1 MPENH
6 YANRPPRTPP
16 PLNEANADLD
26 IDREVRLHLYRRLQE
41 LRQVGDR
48 LHRLFLENL
57 VRGTSHLSLGMEAVS
72 AGFGA
77 AMRDDDYSL
86 ASYRGHAHTLSRGA
100 SMEGVIAELLGR
112 DNGLMR
118 GKGGSMHL
126 VDVNNG
132 MLGSY
137 GIVGSHLPIANGAAW
152 SAQLRGSDQVTVCF
166 FGDGGTNIG
175 AFHEALNLAAVWKLP
190 VVFVCENNLYKEYTT
205 IDLVT
210 DVEHPSV
217 IEPASLLEKAGMGV
231 VRVPVDPKGLL
242 APDALLAAVAP
253 DTRLVSLVW
262 ANNETGGVQPMEEIA
277 LALKAR
283 GIPLHVDATQ
293 AVGKWPIDLGRV
305 PVDYLSCSAHKLN
318 GPKGTGCLVAREGSP
333 LQPLISGGPQ
343 ERRMRGGTENVAG
356 IVGFG
361 EACALA
367 TAELDSRITDYA
379 SLRDRLWEGLQAN
392 AGAVR
397 RNGCCLLYTSDA
409 ADE

>member
-48 LHRLFLENL
+48 LHRRFLENR

-86 ASYRGHAHTLSRGA
+86 ASYRGHAHTLRRGA

-126 VDVNNG
+126 VDVDNG

-190 VVFVCENNLYKEYTT
+190 VVFVCENNLYMEYTP

-210 DVEHPSV
+210 AVEHPAASRASSYGLEEIVIDGNDVDEVYTCAQRV
-217 IEPASLLEKAGMGV
+217 IERARAGEGPSLVEAITYRLGGHSRADTAKYRPEAEVEAWQGHDAIELYHRRLLSLGVDEAELTAVATDIAAQVDAATDAAKAGPRPPLEEV
-231 VRVPVDPKGLL
+231 YTQVFAD
-242 APDALLAAVAP
+242 
-253 DTRLVSLVW
+253 
-262 ANNETGGVQPMEEIA
+262 GGSS
-277 LALKAR
+277 
-283 GIPLHVDATQ
+283 
-293 AVGKWPIDLGRV
+293 W
-305 PVDYLSCSAHKLN
+305 
-318 GPKGTGCLVAREGSP
+318 
-333 LQPLISGGPQ
+333 
-343 ERRMRGGTENVAG
+343 
-356 IVGFG
+356 
-361 EACALA
+361 
-367 TAELDSRITDYA
+367 
-379 SLRDRLWEGLQAN
+379 
-392 AGAVR
+392 
-397 RNGCCLLYTSDA
+397 RN
-409 ADE
+409 